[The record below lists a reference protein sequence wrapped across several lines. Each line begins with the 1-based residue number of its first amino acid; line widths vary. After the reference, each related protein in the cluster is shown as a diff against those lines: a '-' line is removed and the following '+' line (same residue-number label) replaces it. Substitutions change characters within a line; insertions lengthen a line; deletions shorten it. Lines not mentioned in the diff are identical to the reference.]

1 MSRLEWLRRPAVESG
16 GALETLRKVLRGRDL
31 RSRRSSQPSLVESLE
46 TRTLLTTYVVDT
58 TTDDADDAAG
68 TPDGLISLRE
78 AVIAANTNLPY
89 GDAPAGMA
97 EGDTIVF
104 DQSVFT
110 GMPAARTIDLD
121 NGALIIIDDLRIL
134 GVADETGGV
143 NGVVLNADGAGGADR
158 AFRIITDELVS
169 LADLTVTNAVSPDGA
184 GGGALRIIGGGRT
197 ILTRVTIENST
208 AVGRGGGILLV
219 ASTLETHDSIIRNND
234 ADTGGGIANILGNI
248 TLNHTLVTGNYA
260 TGEGG
265 GISND
270 GGRLILRGS
279 VVSANTADAPIG
291 LRGGGG
297 IHNISAGRLAI
308 SNNSEVIGNTA
319 TFARGGGIYSF
330 DGGVTIDDSTVST
343 NHAGASGGGIEIVH
357 GEAIILSSL
366 IGGPGA
372 DAGNSAGDPGA
383 GLQGDGGGLHL
394 SGTARVEVED
404 SLVQYNEATG
414 NGGGFWNSPQGT
426 LIVRGGSRPV
436 ITSISEG
443 IANTAF
449 GLFPIVNQFRTSL
462 GADNGGVPG
471 SQGSGRREIDWD
483 DVPDVLATPDF
494 LPENFYNL
502 GFDPLARG
510 IELSTPG
517 TGFQVSATNA
527 STVGTRFSNINPN
540 YNQSFSTFSAE
551 RLFTPI
557 GSNVTVVD
565 FFIPGTNTPA
575 IVQGFGA
582 VFTDVDLAGETTIE
596 FFDPN
601 GKLLVS
607 RAVTAMDAEG
617 ALSFLGVTYS
627 FPAIAQVR
635 ITTGDGTLGLKD
647 VSGNGPTDVVVM
659 DDFIFGEPV
668 TLESIATETLIRN
681 NIAHGDE
688 AADGGG
694 GIYNDRGRVAVV
706 DATIQDNLADGLSGS
721 GGGILSRGG
730 LTTLDDSIVSG
741 NDSVRAGGGI
751 EVVSGQTLLTNVTLG
766 GLMPVDGNSTGLLPF
781 DGINPVNPG
790 NPGNGGGLNV
800 SGTATVRLT
809 GGSVQNNRAAN
820 EGGGLWNAQTG
831 VMIVE
836 EGSLIANNEALGDE
850 AHDGGGG
857 IFNQQG
863 RLIVSDATVVDNSAP
878 GADAA
883 GGGLY
888 SLGGSVTLSDVLFE
902 SNSANRAGGGIAVS
916 SSLLFMT
923 NVTVLGNSAGGVG
936 SPGVGGGLHSAG
948 TSRVDVFGG
957 LVEGNIASSEGGGL
971 WNSVAGLMI
980 LHGGTAIRGNTA
992 VGAANHDG
1000 GGGIFNDGGRLA
1012 IAGAEISGNMAAGP
1026 DSTGGGLLNRLGVVT
1041 IENSTLSGNMS
1052 DSGGGGIANY
1062 GTLLSTNN
1070 TIVLNIGDP
1079 AGTKINAGGVYT
1091 PLGAWTELRNT
1102 IVAGNQSATQTRGR
1116 PQSSDLG
1123 GDGDWGASRYNLI
1136 GNAFTAGTLE
1146 DGVNGNIVGNQ
1157 GVGTIDLTS
1166 VIDPTLQDNG
1176 GPTQTHALTFSSLA
1190 INKGSNALALNSSGG
1205 PLLTDQRGPGF
1216 ARIFNSTVDIGAF
1229 ERGL

>member
-1 MSRLEWLRRPAVESG
+1 MSRLEWLRRPMVESEGFLG
-16 GALETLRKVLRGRDL
+16 GLRNVLRSREL
-31 RSRRSSQPSLVESLE
+31 RSRRSSEPSIVECLE
-46 TRTLLTTYVVDT
+46 SRTLLTNYVVDVA
-58 TTDDADDAAG
+58 TDNAADISG
-68 TPDGLISLRE
+68 VPDGLLSLRE
-78 AVIAANTNLPY
+78 AVIAADTNAAF
-89 GDAPAGMA
+89 GDAPAGSA
-97 EGDTIVF
+97 DGDTIVF
-104 DQSVFT
+104 DPNVFS
-110 GMPAARTIDLD
+110 GDPVLNRTIKLE
-121 NGALIIIDDLRIL
+121 NGELGIRDDLRIL
-134 GVADETGGV
+134 GVADSTGDV
-143 NGVVLNADGAGGADR
+143 NGVILDADMGDR
-158 AFRIITDELVS
+158 AIRIISDELVS
-169 LADLTVTNAVSPDGA
+169 LADLTIVNAVSPDGA
-184 GGGALRIIGGGRT
+184 GGGALRITGGART
-197 ILTRVTIENST
+197 ILTRVTIEDSMAT
-208 AVGRGGGILLV
+208 GRGGAIFIGG
-219 ASTLETHDSIIRNND
+219 STLEAHDSIIRNND
-234 ADTGGGIANILGNI
+234 ADTGGGIAGIQSAM
-248 TLNHTLVTGNYA
+248 TLTHTLVEGNDA
-260 TGEGG
+260 TGDGG

-270 GGRLILRGS
+270 GGRLILRVS
-279 VVSANTADAPIG
+279 VVSSNTADAPIG

-297 IHNISAGRLAI
+297 IHNISGGRLAI
-308 SNNSEVIGNTA
+308 SSGSEVVGNTA
-319 TFARGGGIYSF
+319 TYARGGGIYSF

-357 GEAIILSSL
+357 GEAIIVSSL

-372 DAGNSAGDPGA
+372 DAGNSAGDPGGA
-383 GLQGDGGGLHL
+383 DQGDGGGLHL
-394 SGTARVEVED
+394 GGSGRVEIED
-404 SLVQYNEATG
+404 SFIQFNEATG
-414 NGGGFWNSPQGT
+414 NGGGLWNSPQGT

-436 ITSISEG
+436 ITSITEG
-443 IANTAF
+443 ISQSAF
-449 GLFPIVNQFRTSL
+449 GLLPLVDQFRMTL

-471 SQGSGRREIDWD
+471 SQGTGRREINWD
-483 DVPDVLATPDF
+483 DAPDVLATPDF

-510 IELSTPG
+510 VELSTPG
-517 TGFQVSATNA
+517 SGFQVSATNA

-540 YNQSFSTFSAE
+540 YAQSFSTFSAE
-551 RLFTPI
+551 RLMTPI

-582 VFTDVDLAGETTIE
+582 VFTDVDLPGETTIE
-596 FFDPN
+596 FFDPH

-607 RAVTAMDAEG
+607 RDVTAMDDEG

-647 VSGNGPTDVVVM
+647 VSGNGPFDVVVM
-659 DDFIFGEPV
+659 DDFIYGEPI
-668 TLESIATETLIRN
+668 TAESIATETQVRN

-694 GIYNDRGRVAVV
+694 GIYNDRGRLAIV
-706 DATIQDNLADGLSGS
+706 DATVQDNLADGLSGS

-766 GLMPVDGNSTGLLPF
+766 GMTADDGNSTGLLPF

-790 NPGNGGGLNV
+790 NPGNGGGLHV

-809 GGSVQNNRAAN
+809 GGTVQNNRAVN
-820 EGGGLWNAQTG
+820 EGGGLWNSPTG

-836 EGSLIANNEALGDE
+836 EGALIADNEAIGDE

-863 RLIVSDATVVDNSAP
+863 RLLVSDTTILGNSAP

-883 GGGLY
+883 GGGLF
-888 SLGGSVTLSDVLFE
+888 SLGGSVTLSDAHFE
-902 SNSANRAGGGIAVS
+902 ANSANRAGGGVAIS
-916 SSLLFMT
+916 STLLSMT
-923 NVTVLGNSAGGVG
+923 NVSLLGNAAGGVG
-936 SPGVGGGLHSAG
+936 SPGAGGGLHADG
-948 TSRVDVFGG
+948 ASRVDMFGG
-957 LVEGNIASSEGGGL
+957 LVEANSASSEGGGL
-971 WNSVAGLMI
+971 WNSAAGLMI

-992 VGAANHDG
+992 VGSANHDG

-1012 IAGAEISGNMAAGP
+1012 VARAEISGNMATGP

-1041 IENSTLSGNMS
+1041 VENSTVSGNMS
-1052 DSGGGGIANY
+1052 DSGGGGVANF
-1062 GTLLSTNN
+1062 GTMLSTNN
-1070 TIVLNIGDP
+1070 TIVLNIADP
-1079 AGTKINAGGVYT
+1079 SGTKINAGGVYT

-1102 IVAGNQSATQTRGR
+1102 IVAGNLSGTETRSR
-1116 PQSSDLG
+1116 PQNSDLG

-1136 GNAFTAGTLE
+1136 GSAFTAGTLE

-1157 GVGTIDLTS
+1157 GVGTIDLTT
-1166 VIDPTLQDNG
+1166 VIDPSLQDNG

-1190 INKGSNALALNSSGG
+1190 INKGSNFLAINSSGD

-1216 ARIFNSTVDIGAF
+1216 ARIFNSTVDIGSF